1 MLKTLDLLPS
11 YSIESRSMSMQ
22 TLLQAEATYRA
33 TPYTTTVTLS
43 PVAPFDFTQSLHFI
57 GEFTP
62 TQAEQALDTQT
73 LTKAIRVL
81 GQTVVFRLQNS
92 GAIAA
97 PALTCT
103 IYSDQPVTSAIQAA
117 VCDRVRFFLSLD
129 DDVTPFYALGQQDPP
144 FATVIRRLYGYHQV
158 KFLTPFEN
166 SCWAILTQRTPLP
179 VAKSLK
185 ERLTTTFGGALTVD
199 GLTFWAFPTADDL
212 AASDPETLT
221 SLVGNGRKAIY
232 LTSAIMAF
240 RQVEEIWLRTAP
252 YAEVNAWL
260 RAIKGIGEWSALF
273 VLLRGLGRMEKTLVD
288 DSRSGFSYE
297 MLKAA
302 ERIYGPLTFVQLQ
315 TLAHGYGDWQ
325 GYWGHYLRALRT
337 S

>member
-1 MLKTLDLLPS
+1 
-11 YSIESRSMSMQ
+11 MSMP
-22 TLLQAEATYRA
+22 TCLQAETTVHRA
-33 TPYTTTVTLS
+33 TSILPATHTTTVRLS
-43 PVAPFDFTQSLHFI
+43 AVAPFDFTQSLRFI

-62 TQAEQALDTQT
+62 TQTEQTLDPQT
-73 LTKAIRVL
+73 LTKAVRVL
-81 GQTVVFRLQNS
+81 GQTVVFRVQNS
-92 GAIAA
+92 GTITE
-97 PALTCT
+97 PALPCT
-103 IYSDQPVTSAIQAA
+103 IYSHQPLTAAMQTA

-144 FATVIRRLYGYHQV
+144 FVSVIQRLYGYHQV

-179 VAKSLK
+179 VAKSIK

-199 GLTFWAFPTADDL
+199 GFTFWAFPTADDL

-221 SLVGNGRKAIY
+221 TLVGNGRKATY

-240 RQVEEIWLRTAP
+240 QQVEENWLRTAP
-252 YAEVNAWL
+252 YAEVHAWL

-273 VLLRGLGRMEKTLVD
+273 VLLRGLGRMKKTLVD
-288 DSRSGFSYE
+288 ESSSGFSYE

-302 ERIYGPLTFVQLQ
+302 ERIYGPLTFAQLQ
-315 TLAHGYGDWQ
+315 TLANGYGDWQ

-337 S
+337 A